1 LAIYWLLFAYFAA
14 GALLSDNTSRSWGRV
29 SPILG
34 AGIIL
39 VALMIGLRFEVG
51 ADWKV
56 YKLLFSY
63 AGYADLWRVL
73 MLGDPGYQFVS
84 WAVRQ
89 LDVEIW
95 LVNLICAGIFSWG
108 LFRFA
113 QAQPSPWLA
122 ILVAVPY
129 LIIVVAMGYT
139 RQAVA
144 IGFLM
149 AGLAAVHRG
158 APILRFAVYVG
169 LAALFHKTAVVAL
182 PLVIFASE
190 RNRFI
195 NIVTGLVATYFFYTS
210 FLADS
215 VDKFVRDYI
224 VAEYSSQ
231 GAAIRVAMN
240 IVPATLFLFLQR
252 RLGFS
257 DRERRVW
264 FYHSLAAFGL
274 LVLLLVLPSS
284 TAVDRLAL
292 YVMPLQMA
300 VLSRVPNLFGSRQGT
315 ILVVLYSFAV
325 QFVWLNFA
333 THSRFW
339 VPYKLYPFFS

>member
-1 LAIYWLLFAYFAA
+1 MAVYWLLFAYFAA
-14 GALLSDNTSRSWGRV
+14 GALLSDNTSRSRGRI

-34 AGIIL
+34 VGIIL

-51 ADWKV
+51 ADWPT

-63 AGYADLWRVL
+63 AGYADLGRAL
-73 MLGDPGYQFVS
+73 AIGDPGYQFVN

-89 LDVEIW
+89 LSVEIW

-122 ILVAVPY
+122 VLVAIPY

-144 IGFLM
+144 IGILM

-158 APILRFAVYVG
+158 ASTLRFAVYVG

-182 PLVIFASE
+182 PLVVFASE
-190 RNRFI
+190 RNKAF
-195 NIVTGLVATYFFYTS
+195 NILTGIVASFFFYTS

-215 VDKFVRDYI
+215 IDNFVRNYI
-224 VAEYSSQ
+224 QAEFSSQ
-231 GAAIRVAMN
+231 GAAIRVAMS

-257 DRERRVW
+257 DRERRIW
-264 FYHSLAAFGL
+264 FFHSLTAFGL

-292 YVMPLQMA
+292 YIMPLQMA
-300 VLSRVPNLFGSRQGT
+300 VLPRVPNVTGSRQGT
-315 ILVVLYSFAV
+315 ILVVLYSVAI

-333 THSRFW
+333 THSKYW
-339 VPYKLYPFFS
+339 VPYKVYPLF

>member
-1 LAIYWLLFAYFAA
+1 LFPYWLLFAYFAL
-14 GALLSDNTSRSWGRV
+14 GAVLSDNTRRSSGRI

-34 AGIIL
+34 AGI
-39 VALMIGLRFEVG
+39 VFAALMIGLRFEVG
-51 ADWKV
+51 ADWST
-56 YKLLFSY
+56 YKLLYSY
-63 AGYADLWRVL
+63 AGYADLGRAL
-73 MLGDPGYQFVS
+73 AIGDPGYQFVN
-84 WAVRQ
+84 WVVRR
-89 LDVEIW
+89 LGAEIW
-95 LVNLICAGIFSWG
+95 LVNLICAGIFCWG

-122 ILVAVPY
+122 VVVAVPY

-144 IGFLM
+144 IGILM

-158 APILRFAVYVG
+158 ASTLRFALYVAA
-169 LAALFHKTAVVAL
+169 AALFHKTAVVAL
-182 PLVIFASE
+182 PLVIFSSE
-190 RNRFI
+190 RNKLL
-195 NIVTGLVATYFFYTS
+195 NILAGIVALYFFYTS

-215 VDKFVRDYI
+215 VDKFVRNYI
-224 VAEYSSQ
+224 VAKYSSQ

-264 FYHSLAAFGL
+264 FFHSGAAFGM

-292 YVMPLQMA
+292 YIMPLQMA
-300 VLSRVPNLFGSRQGT
+300 VLSRVPNVVGARQGT
-315 ILVVLYSFAV
+315 ILVVLYSLGV

-333 THSRFW
+333 IHSKYW
-339 VPYKLYPFFS
+339 VPYRVYPLF

>member
-1 LAIYWLLFAYFAA
+1 LLFAYFAA
-14 GALLSDNTSRSWGRV
+14 GTLLSDNTSRSWGRI

-34 AGIIL
+34 AGIVL

-51 ADWKV
+51 ADWPT

-63 AGYADLWRVL
+63 AGYADLERVL
-73 MLGDPGYQFVS
+73 LIGDPGYQFVS
-84 WAVRQ
+84 WSVRQ
-89 LDVEIW
+89 LGVEIW

-122 ILVAVPY
+122 VLVAVPY

-144 IGFLM
+144 IGFLLS
-149 AGLAAVHRG
+149 GLAAVQRG
-158 APILRFAVYVG
+158 GSTLRFAVYVAF
-169 LAALFHKTAVVAL
+169 AAMFHKTAVVAL
-182 PLVIFASE
+182 PLVVFASE
-190 RNRFI
+190 RNKVLSV
-195 NIVTGLVATYFFYTS
+195 VTGIVATYFFYTS

-215 VDKFVRDYI
+215 VDKFVRNYI
-224 VAEYSSQ
+224 EAEYSSQ

-240 IVPATLFLFLQR
+240 IVPATLFLFLRR

-257 DRERRVW
+257 DRERRIW
-264 FYHSLAAFGL
+264 FLHSLAAFGL
-274 LVLLLVLPSS
+274 LAILLVLPSS

-292 YVMPLQMA
+292 YIMPLQMA
-300 VLSRVPNLFGSRQGT
+300 VLSRVPNVVGSRQGT
-315 ILVVLYSFAV
+315 ILVMLYAFAV

-333 THSRFW
+333 VHARAW
-339 VPYKLYPFFS
+339 VPYKFYPFA